1 MAETKKYTLQF
12 TEQEV
17 ATLIQM
23 IQNENVE
30 LVQRVMDGQARIDT
44 INKLTNVVQEDK
56 LNANNK
62 PENKKG

>member
-30 LVQRVMDGQARIDT
+30 PVQRVMDGQARIDT